1 MTDVIRVAVSGS
13 GKMGQEVLAAVCR
26 EPDMQPVGVLE
37 RFATTDTIALPDGSG
52 SVPMRAEPETLFALS
67 RPQVLIDFTTAAWTE
82 EIVPLAVDAGIRPVI
97 GTTGLSP
104 TFIETLAKH
113 CQDQK
118 LGGLV
123 TANFA
128 LGAVI
133 LMHLAKVASPFFDYA
148 EIIEMHHENKV
159 DAPSGTALQTILAM
173 REGRKRPFELAKTER
188 ETLPGTRGGSDQ
200 GITVHSVRMPGM
212 VAHQEVI
219 FGGLGQTLTIR
230 HDSISRESFMPGV
243 LLAVR
248 AVMKRD
254 TLAQGL
260 DELIGLR

>member
-13 GKMGQEVLAAVCR
+13 GRMGQEVLAALCR
-26 EPDMQPVGVLE
+26 EPELRPIGVLE
-37 RFATTDTIALPDGSG
+37 RFATTDSIALPDGSG
-52 SVPMRAEPETLFALS
+52 TVPMRAEPETLFQLCT
-67 RPQVLIDFTTAAWTE
+67 PQVLIDFTNAAWTE

-97 GTTGLSP
+97 GTTGLSLG
-104 TFIETLAKH
+104 FVDALAVR
-113 CQDQK
+113 CADRQV
-118 LGGLV
+118 GGLV

-133 LMHLAKVASPFFDYA
+133 LIHLAKIAAPFFDYA
-148 EIIEMHHENKV
+148 EIIEMHHENKL
-159 DAPSGTALQTILAM
+159 DAPSGTALQTIRAM
-173 REGRKRPFELAKTER
+173 REGRGRPFELPRTER
-188 ETLPGTRGGSDQ
+188 ETLPGTRGGSDE
-200 GITVHSVRMPGM
+200 GVTVHSVRMPGM

-248 AVMKRD
+248 AVMERH
-254 TLAQGL
+254 TLARGL